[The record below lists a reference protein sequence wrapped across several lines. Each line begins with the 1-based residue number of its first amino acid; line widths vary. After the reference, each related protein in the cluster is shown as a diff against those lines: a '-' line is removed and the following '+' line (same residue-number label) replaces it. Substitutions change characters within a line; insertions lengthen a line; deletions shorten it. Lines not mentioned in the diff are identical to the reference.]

1 MLISSCIVYSMA
13 KRQSKNYNVDLM
25 QPDELGE
32 LTKLVKEFVSRIEN
46 VDNEIELLKQ
56 DRKEIVEEYST
67 KLDLKVLQAAMRV
80 VKIKHG
86 VAHKDTFDLFLEVL
100 DPEVGS
106 TTEGDA

>member
-1 MLISSCIVYSMA
+1 MP
-13 KRQSKNYNVDLM
+13 KRQQKSYNVDLM

-32 LTKLVKEFVSRIEN
+32 VKKLVKEFVSRIEN

-56 DRKEIVEEYST
+56 DRKEIIEEYST

-80 VKIKHG
+80 VKIKQG

-100 DPEVGS
+100 DPELGS
-106 TTEGDA
+106 SSEGDT